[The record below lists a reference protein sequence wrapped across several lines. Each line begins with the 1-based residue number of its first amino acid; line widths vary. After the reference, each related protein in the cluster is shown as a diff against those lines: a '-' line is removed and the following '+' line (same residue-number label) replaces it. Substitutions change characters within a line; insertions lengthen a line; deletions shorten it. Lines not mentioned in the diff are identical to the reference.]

1 MATRFSPGSLI
12 SSEPTRI
19 QAPVSWA
26 KGAEAGEARI
36 DFLRHRLLQHLR
48 VLGLQHG
55 RHLGQ
60 HDELGAGAGRAAD
73 QRLEG
78 GDAGRHVALGAV
90 LHAGDAECLG
100 HGGSPQGMDAEL

>member
-1 MATRFSPGSLI
+1 MATLFSPGSLI

-26 KGAEAGEARI
+26 RARKLARPGSTSSATAFSSTFGFWGSSMV
-36 DFLRHRLLQHLR
+36 DQ
-48 VLGLQHG
+48 
-55 RHLGQ
+55 LGQ
-60 HDELGAGAGRAAD
+60 HDELGAVAGRAPD

-78 GDAGRHVALGAV
+78 RDAGRHVALGAV

-100 HGGSPQGMDAEL
+100 HDGSPWGMNTEL